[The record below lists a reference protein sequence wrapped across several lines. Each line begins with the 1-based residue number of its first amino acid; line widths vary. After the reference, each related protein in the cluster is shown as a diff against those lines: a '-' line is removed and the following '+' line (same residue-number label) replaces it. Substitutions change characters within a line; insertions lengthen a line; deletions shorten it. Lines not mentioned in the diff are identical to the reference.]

1 VRIPPTHVGGDPFYV
16 TAPHQ
21 IAADLRTARCF
32 AKTSRVVNVNN
43 GLSLVAPRVVPILD
57 AQFRPAVLAN
67 RAYREQLGKS
77 GGPQPVTLAL
87 EQTDG
92 SVYHFKTAIFAEGT
106 PQAAANYT
114 FLERI
119 LKFLLWSRGGW
130 RIYFDGP
137 ALVASRLAAHYRD
150 DATGQFD
157 SEMVGE
163 KMFDHALEVVNTKD
177 IPPERAQS
185 KPLGRHLD
193 GCRIGF
199 DLGGSDRK
207 VAAVVEGRVVFSGET
222 VWDPYF
228 HPDPQYHFDGI
239 MDSLKKAAEHLPHVE
254 AIGGSAAGVYVNNRV
269 KVASLFRGVP
279 QELFEK
285 RVKDLFLEVQRA
297 WKNVPFEV
305 VNDGEVTAL
314 AGSMA
319 LGKNGVLGIALG
331 TSTAG
336 GWVNRDGN
344 LTSWLNELAF
354 VPVDYNPNAARDE
367 WSGDYGVGA
376 QYFSQQAV
384 ARLLPAAGIEAPKAM
399 PLPEKLKLVQSL
411 MAQGDER
418 ARGIYETVGVYLGYQ
433 IAHFADFYELQNVL
447 VLGRVTS
454 GQGGEIIVARARQLL
469 KSEFRELAGKIEI
482 HVPDENQKRL
492 GQAIAAASLP
502 EIAR

>member
-1 VRIPPTHVGGDPFYV
+1 
-16 TAPHQ
+16 
-21 IAADLRTARCF
+21 
-32 AKTSRVVNVNN
+32 VVNVNN
-43 GLSLVAPRVVPILD
+43 GLSLVAPRVAPVLD

-77 GGPQPVTLAL
+77 GRAQPVTLAL
-87 EQTDG
+87 EQADG
-92 SVYHFKTAIFAEGT
+92 SVFHFKTAIFAEGT
-106 PQAAANYT
+106 PQAVANYT
-114 FLERI
+114 YLERI

-137 ALVASRLAAHYRD
+137 ASLAAKLAAHYRD

-163 KMFDHALEVVNTKD
+163 KMFDHALEVVNTKN
-177 IPPERAQS
+177 IPAERAQS
-185 KPLGRHLD
+185 RPLGRHLD

-207 VAAVVEGRVVFSGET
+207 AAALVDGKVVFSEET

-239 MDSLKKAAEHLPHVE
+239 MDSLKKAAAHLPRVD
-254 AIGGSAAGVYVNNRV
+254 AIGGSAAGIYVGNRV

-279 QELFEK
+279 QDLFEK
-285 RVKDLFLEVQRA
+285 RVKNLFLEIKKA

-319 LGKNGVLGIALG
+319 RGRNGVLGIALG

-344 LTSWLNELAF
+344 ITSWINELAF
-354 VPVDYNPNAARDE
+354 VPVDCNPNAARDE

-384 ARLLPAAGIEAPKAM
+384 GRLLPAAGIEAPKKL

-411 MAQGDER
+411 MAQGDQR
-418 ARGIYETVGVYLGYQ
+418 ARKIYETIGVYLGYQ

-454 GQGGEIIVARARQLL
+454 GPGGDIIVASAREVL
-469 KSEFRELAGKIEI
+469 KREFSELAAKIEI
-482 HVPDENQKRL
+482 HVPDEDQKRH

-502 EIAR
+502 EIG